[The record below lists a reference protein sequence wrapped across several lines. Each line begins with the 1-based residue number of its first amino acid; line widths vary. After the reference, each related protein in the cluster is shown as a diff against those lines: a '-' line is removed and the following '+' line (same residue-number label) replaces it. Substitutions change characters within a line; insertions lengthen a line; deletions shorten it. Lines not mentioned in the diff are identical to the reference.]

1 MICAMKLRLQV
12 AAACLLGALL
22 AWHRHATVVSEPGG
36 RFEDPDAMFHAR
48 RATRAVAEGTLLPP
62 VFDRFENFP
71 DGGRAIWPPLH
82 DATLAL
88 LARAGGST
96 REDPAR
102 GMTTAA
108 ALPVAELVLAVI
120 AAAAIARRLG
130 GGASGAAAAAFAL
143 ALTTAA
149 IRRAA
154 FGEIDHNLTEV
165 LFGLWMLWFVARMS
179 GISEISSN
187 ETEPGNAP
195 VRRSARVTAAASSA
209 AVRGSFPRELAW
221 AAGWAALV
229 LVSLGF
235 YTGLVLSA
243 GVVGAAACA
252 AAFFE
257 VERGGKE
264 GPFKRVPP
272 RLALGFAIAA
282 GALPFFA
289 GLRVR
294 PDPADPW
301 RLGPVY
307 TLLFAA
313 AAAGCAAVSL
323 SCLLRR
329 PSSPSPP
336 PTRSSAQ
343 SNLALGALVLAAAAA
358 VAQPHAA
365 WGALTAGLG
374 FVGARD
380 PWLATIDEFR
390 PMWMS
395 PQALQAS
402 LPAIPVGLVALFFA
416 ARAWRKLEPP
426 RRAALA
432 LAALPALVFLLLALS
447 QKRFLPPAS
456 AFLAAAAGAAWAL
469 DTSGVAVWTRRAVFA
484 AAALVTLDVY
494 GLGYL
499 GLTFEGEPV
508 PVVSAG
514 EAAAGVLRAA
524 TPPPGD
530 PPAWGVLAP
539 WDYGHEIVW
548 YSRRAVALNNFG
560 TTQPGFPRAMGIL
573 LETDPVKAV
582 AELDALRLRYV
593 LAVYPPNVI
602 PGGAQ
607 AMRRDPARY
616 FPGGYDPDRLT
627 PYAPTEEAARTF
639 LVRLHLENGAA
650 KPDDSPAARAALQR
664 LALLWASPQTGPGP
678 AGRPVA
684 FMKLFEVRPH

>member
-1 MICAMKLRLQV
+1 MICAMKVRLQV

-48 RATRAVAEGTLLPP
+48 RATRAVAEVTLLPP
-62 VFDRFENFP
+62 ATDRFENFP
-71 DGGRAIWPPLH
+71 DGGRAVWPPLH

-108 ALPVAELVLAVI
+108 ALPVVELVLAVI
-120 AAAAIARRLG
+120 AVAAIARLLG
-130 GGASGAAAAAFAL
+130 GEAAGAAAAAFAL
-143 ALTTAA
+143 ALTTVV

-165 LFGLWMLWFVARMS
+165 LFGLWMLWFVARIS
-179 GISEISSN
+179 GISTN
-187 ETEPGNAP
+187 ERKVDGT
-195 VRRSARVTAAASSA
+195 A
-209 AVRGSFPRELAW
+209 AVRARNFAMATAWAVAW
-221 AAGWAALV
+221 AAVV

-235 YTGLVLSA
+235 YTGLVMSA

-257 VERGGKE
+257 REDHGRE
-264 GPFKRVPP
+264 GPFARAIPS
-272 RLALGFAIAA
+272 LALGFAIAA
-282 GALPFFA
+282 CALPFFA
-289 GLRVR
+289 GLRVK

-301 RLGPVY
+301 RLGPVF
-307 TLLFAA
+307 TLLLSA
-313 AAAGCAAVSL
+313 AAAGMAVASL
-323 SCLLRR
+323 FLFL
-329 PSSPSPP
+329 
-336 PTRSSAQ
+336 TRSSAPPPG
-343 SNLALGALVLAAAAA
+343 SGLLPTGAKVAIGALVLAVAVA

-365 WGALTAGLG
+365 WGALAAGLG

-390 PMWMS
+390 PMWAS
-395 PQALQAS
+395 PQALQSS
-402 LPAIPVGLVALFFA
+402 LPAMPVGLVALFFA

-426 RRAALA
+426 RRAALT
-432 LAALPALVFLLLALS
+432 LGALPALVFLLLAFS

-456 AFLAAAAGAAWAL
+456 AFLAAAAGASWAL
-469 DTSGVAVWTRRAVFA
+469 DASRVAVWTRRAVFA
-484 AAALVTLDVY
+484 AAALVMLDSF
-494 GLGYL
+494 GLTYL
-499 GLTFEGEPV
+499 GLTFKGEPV
-508 PVVSAG
+508 PEVSAG
-514 EAAAGVLRAA
+514 EAAAGVVRDA

-548 YSRRAVALNNFG
+548 YSGRAVALNNFG
-560 TTQPGFPRAMGIL
+560 TAQPGFARAMGIL